1 MNERERKSIAL
12 EMCVGFANRF
22 NQL

>member
-1 MNERERKSIAL
+1 MNERERKLIAL
-12 EMCVGFANRF
+12 EMGVGFANRF